1 MPVYVWGSSL
11 SLFSSPSLPLYP
23 RYKDGAHGI
32 ARVLPHASLSQRS
45 GLTKE
50 GAAEGREAVLALG
63 FLLGPGEPHLSLDQ
77 DPEDSGELPRSL
89 WVPGQGSGGKDIRGA
104 PTLLLLMSYP
114 NVRLPLLGLTE
125 SHRSAQCE

>member
-1 MPVYVWGSSL
+1 ML
-11 SLFSSPSLPLYP
+11 
-23 RYKDGAHGI
+23 R
-32 ARVLPHASLSQRS
+32 HASLSQRS

-50 GAAEGREAVLALG
+50 GAAEGREAVPTLG

-77 DPEDSGELPRSL
+77 DPEDSGELRRSL
-89 WVPGQGSGGKDIRGA
+89 GARGQGSGGKDIRGA

-125 SHRSAQCE
+125 SNRSVQCE